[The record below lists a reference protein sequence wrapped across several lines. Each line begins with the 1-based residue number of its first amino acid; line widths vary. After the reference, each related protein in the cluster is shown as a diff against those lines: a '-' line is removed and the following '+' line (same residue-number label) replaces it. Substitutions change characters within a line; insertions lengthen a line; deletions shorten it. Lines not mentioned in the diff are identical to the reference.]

1 MYYDQGI
8 TGTKKDKRSALMQM
22 VADCEDGRI
31 DRVITKSISH
41 FCRNTTDC
49 LELVRKLLG
58 LGIPTYFEKEDLD
71 TGSMESELM
80 LSILSSLAESES
92 VSIAENSK
100 WSIRRRFENGTFK
113 LAYSPYG
120 YDYIGD
126 GEWASNGEQDKWV
139 RFIYSETLS
148 GKGSDAIAAELIK
161 LGASTK
167 KGGKW
172 ISTTVRGIL
181 SNEKYTGDCI
191 FQKTYMD
198 ERFNRHT
205 NYGEMDQFY
214 MEEHHDA
221 IVSHEDFEAVAALVE
236 QRAKE
241 KGITKGDA
249 KYQVRYPMSGKV
261 FCGECGS
268 PLKRRMNYSTHI
280 QYPALT
286 CSRHLKDKNSCSQ
299 KFIREDALQMAFV
312 TMMNKLI
319 FAHKKVLQ
327 PLLSSLRSI
336 SQKDAISR
344 LSELD
349 QWLEKNAERQ
359 NTLTTLMTR
368 GYLDPAL
375 FTQES
380 NDLLTEAQALTEEKE
395 HLVFSVN
402 GEMKKTEKLADLIRF
417 CSRGEML
424 MEFDGDCFS
433 QYVER
438 VVIHERI
445 TAAFELKCGLILKER
460 IR

>member
-1 MYYDQGI
+1 M
-8 TGTKKDKRSALMQM
+8 
-22 VADCEDGRI
+22 
-31 DRVITKSISH
+31 
-41 FCRNTTDC
+41 
-49 LELVRKLLG
+49 
-58 LGIPTYFEKEDLD
+58 
-71 TGSMESELM
+71 
-80 LSILSSLAESES
+80 
-92 VSIAENSK
+92 
-100 WSIRRRFENGTFK
+100 
-113 LAYSPYG
+113 
-120 YDYIGD
+120 
-126 GEWASNGEQDKWV
+126 
-139 RFIYSETLS
+139 YSETLS
-148 GKGSDAIAAELIK
+148 GKGSDAIAAELIE
-161 LGASTK
+161 LGAPTK

-172 ISTTVRGIL
+172 TSTSVRGIL

-191 FQKTYMD
+191 FQKTYTD

-214 MEEHHDA
+214 MEGHHDA

-241 KGITKGDA
+241 KGITRGDA
-249 KYQVRYPMSGKV
+249 KYQARYPMSGKV

-268 PLKRRMNYSTHI
+268 PHKRRMNYSTHI

-286 CSRHLKDKNSCSQ
+286 CSGHLKDKNSCSQ

-319 FAHKKVLQ
+319 FAHKEVLQ
-327 PLLSSLRSI
+327 PLLTSLRSI

-349 QWLEKNAERQ
+349 ERLEKNAERQ

-368 GYLDPAL
+368 GYIDPAL

-424 MEFDGDCFS
+424 TEFEGDCFS

-438 VVIHERI
+438 VVIHERT
-445 TAAFELKCGLILKER
+445 TAAFELKCGLTLKER

>member
-92 VSIAENSK
+92 VSIAEN
-100 WSIRRRFENGTFK
+100 
-113 LAYSPYG
+113 
-120 YDYIGD
+120 
-126 GEWASNGEQDKWV
+126 SNGEQDKWV

-261 FCGECGS
+261 FCGE
-268 PLKRRMNYSTHI
+268 
-280 QYPALT
+280 
-286 CSRHLKDKNSCSQ
+286 
-299 KFIREDALQMAFV
+299 
-312 TMMNKLI
+312 
-319 FAHKKVLQ
+319 
-327 PLLSSLRSI
+327 
-336 SQKDAISR
+336 
-344 LSELD
+344 
-349 QWLEKNAERQ
+349 
-359 NTLTTLMTR
+359 
-368 GYLDPAL
+368 
-375 FTQES
+375 
-380 NDLLTEAQALTEEKE
+380 
-395 HLVFSVN
+395 
-402 GEMKKTEKLADLIRF
+402 
-417 CSRGEML
+417 
-424 MEFDGDCFS
+424 
-433 QYVER
+433 
-438 VVIHERI
+438 
-445 TAAFELKCGLILKER
+445 
-460 IR
+460 